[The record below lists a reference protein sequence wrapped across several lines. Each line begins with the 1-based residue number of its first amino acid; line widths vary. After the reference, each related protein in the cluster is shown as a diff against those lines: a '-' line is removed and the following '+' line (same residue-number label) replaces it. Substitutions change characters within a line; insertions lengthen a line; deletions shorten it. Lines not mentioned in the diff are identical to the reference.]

1 LIFFWVFIISL
12 LTSFALTFWVR
23 NFCTKHNLLDY
34 PDERRI
40 HKTPVPRLGGI
51 GIFLS
56 ILISLLV
63 AMIIKKSLFRE
74 IESQIIFVLLS
85 GAAIFGLGLYDDLKP
100 LKPEI
105 KLIFQAI
112 ASLILILAGL
122 RISLIHIPFY
132 RTINLGWFSYP
143 LTLIWFLVIIN
154 AMNLLDGLDGLAA
167 GVSVIASGSLL
178 VVGYMLK
185 VDIVLLI
192 SSSIVGSCIGF
203 LRYNYFPASIFM
215 GDSGSLFLGYLFA
228 LMAVVCPIKSYT
240 SMALFVPLLALGV
253 PLIEITISSLRRFVG
268 KQTLYLADK
277 RHIFH
282 FLMEKGFSHKDTV
295 WVFYLLSSVFAIMV
309 VGLLTQSHKIAF
321 PLVFL
326 LILTFGT
333 IFVSWYGRTQAK
345 FKSEKQDR

>member
-1 LIFFWVFIISL
+1 LIVVLTFVISL
-12 LTSFALTFWVR
+12 LISFAITFWIR
-23 NFCTKHNLLDY
+23 NVCIRHNLLDH
-34 PDERRI
+34 PDQRKI
-40 HKTPVPRLGGI
+40 HTTPIPRLGGV

-56 ILISLLV
+56 ILVSLLIV
-63 AMIIKKSLFRE
+63 FLFKSSLFRE
-74 IESQIIFVLLS
+74 IESQTLFVLLS
-85 GAAIFGLGLYDDLKP
+85 GMVIFGLGLYDDLKSM
-100 LKPEI
+100 KPGI

-143 LTLIWFLVIIN
+143 LTLIWFLVIVN

-167 GVSVIASGSLL
+167 GVSVIAAGSLL

-192 SSSIVGSCIGF
+192 SGSIAGSCLGF

-228 LMAVVCPIKSYT
+228 LMAIICPIKSYT

-253 PLIEITISSLRRFVG
+253 PLIEITISSFRRIIG

-282 FLMEKGFSHKDTV
+282 FLIEKGFSHRDTV
-295 WVFYLLSSVFAIMV
+295 WLFYLLSLIFAIMV
-309 VGLLTQSHKIAF
+309 ISLLTQSHKIAF

-333 IFVSWYGRTQAK
+333 IFVSWYNKTQAK
-345 FKSEKQDR
+345 LKAEK